1 VCPDAKALQAEA
13 AEVTGVGVMSAV
25 VAAVPVGD
33 VAAGDVATAAG
44 DALTVAAEL
53 TLAAAADALAGGLA
67 DDGGAAGSVL
77 VEVAAHPALAS
88 ANAVTKT
95 AAPHTLIIRVPVIA
109 APCNRD
115 ERYARS

>member
-25 VAAVPVGD
+25 VAAVAV
-33 VAAGDVATAAG
+33 GDVATAAG

-53 TLAAAADALAGGLA
+53 TLAAVADALADGLA
-67 DDGGAAGSVL
+67 DDGAAAGSVL
-77 VEVAAHPALAS
+77 DEVAAHPALAS
-88 ANAVTKT
+88 ASAVTKT
-95 AAPHTLIIRVPVIA
+95 VAPHTLIVRATVIA